1 MIKKIIVIM
10 FILLIFPT
18 FVNATIEA
26 IITGQGVRI
35 RSTPEAIDESNI
47 VKTTITGF
55 YITLVDETTYTG
67 SGCSDGW
74 YKLIYENKE
83 AYVCSTYVNI
93 NTNPEYNTSGWTART
108 YGNFVNVRSQP
119 TSTSTLINSLI
130 LGVNLTILEYYP
142 NGNGCAGPWYKV
154 SYYDGKSSGYICSDS
169 VVIKNNITDKDAAYE
184 ETLRTSGFPESYFP
198 YLSFLHKKYPNWTF
212 KAIQTGL
219 KWNDVINGENNKNY
233 IQFYNE
239 QYSNSTTI
247 AEVPNWY
254 YANTGVISF
263 YMDPRNFLNEKY
275 IFMFETLNYDN
286 TLELEYPNIV
296 KSTFSG
302 GTFSNDDFANIL
314 NTSGKSYNVSPAHI
328 ASRIR
333 QEIGINGNAATS
345 GAPFTYGG
353 VEYSG
358 FYNFFN
364 IGAYGDTPIYRG
376 LAYAAGVVDNTNK
389 TREPWNT
396 VEKAING
403 GAAFLSSKY
412 ISKGQYTLYFQKF
425 NTAPNSYYT
434 KYTNQYMTN
443 VQAPS
448 SESSSIYNSYNSQN
462 LLSNAYSFSIPIYLE
477 IPTYT
482 SLPSSGSNNN
492 YLSSIT
498 INDITINDFDK
509 DVLEYT
515 YFIDKTINSVNIKAT
530 AENSTSKISG
540 DGIVQLNNDSNDI
553 SIIVTAENGEI
564 KTYKIVILK
573 VESIISISELQNLLG
588 VVNNDLIPNNSVG
601 NTIEMLTNKINSNSP
616 SSIITV
622 KDSNG
627 TISDYKS
634 PLKTGQLITITT
646 TSNETKTF
654 SISVTGDIDGD
665 GKINILDLLK
675 VQKHLVKA
683 KTLDNVYLLSA
694 DTNNDKIVNILDLL
708 RIQKNILGEIKL

>member
-1 MIKKIIVIM
+1 MIKKILIFV
-10 FILLIFPT
+10 FILLIFPNL
-18 FVNATIEA
+18 VNATIDGV
-26 IITGQGVRI
+26 ITGQGVRI
-35 RSTPEAIDESNI
+35 RSTPKAIDESNI
-47 VKTTITGF
+47 IITTNIGF
-55 YITLVDETTYTG
+55 YINLVDETLYTG
-67 SGCSDGW
+67 IGCKDGW
-74 YKLIYENKE
+74 YKIVYDNND

-93 NTNPEYNTSGWTART
+93 TTNPEYNTSGWTSRT

-119 TSTSTLINSLI
+119 TSTSSLVNSLI
-130 LGVNLTILEYYP
+130 LGVNLTILEYHP
-142 NGNGCAGPWYKV
+142 SGNGCVGPWYKV
-154 SYYDGKSSGYICSDS
+154 SYYDGKSSGYICSDN
-169 VVIKNNITDKDAAYE
+169 VVIRNNITDEDEAYE
-184 ETLRTSGFPESYFP
+184 EILRTSGFPESYFP

-212 KAIQTGL
+212 NPIQTGL
-219 KWNDVINGENNKNY
+219 RWNDVINGENYKNY

-239 QYSNSTTI
+239 QYSNSTSI

-275 IFMFETLNYDN
+275 IFMFETLNYDIN
-286 TLELEYPNIV
+286 HELEYPNIV

-302 GTFSNDDFANIL
+302 GTFSNDEFANIL
-314 NTSGKSYNVSPAHI
+314 NTSGKTYNISPAHL
-328 ASRIR
+328 ASRIK
-333 QEIGINGNAATS
+333 QEVGISGNAATS
-345 GAPFTYGG
+345 GAPFTYDG
-353 VEYSG
+353 VQYSG

-364 IGAYGDTPIYRG
+364 IGAYGNTPIYRG
-376 LAYAAGVVDNTNK
+376 LAYAAGVIDNPNN

-403 GAAFLSSKY
+403 GSAFLSGGY

-425 NTAPNSYYT
+425 NTAPTAYYD
-434 KYTNQYMTN
+434 KYTHQYMTN

-448 SESSSIYNSYNSQN
+448 SEASSIYYSYNSQN

-477 IPTYT
+477 TPMST

-498 INDITINDFDK
+498 LNDISINDFDK
-509 DVLEYT
+509 EVLEYT
-515 YFIDKTINSVNIKAT
+515 LFIDKTNSSVNIKAT
-530 AENSTSKISG
+530 AENSLSKING
-540 DGIVQLNNDSNDI
+540 DGIIQLNDDSNDI

-564 KTYKIVILK
+564 KTYKIVIIK
-573 VESIISISELQNLLG
+573 VESIISINELSNLLG
-588 VVNNDLIPNNSVG
+588 VVNNDFIPNNSVG
-601 NTIEMLTNKINSNSP
+601 NTIETLTNKINSNSP

-627 TISDYKS
+627 TINDYKTI
-634 PLKTGQLITITT
+634 LKTGQLITITT
-646 TSNETKTF
+646 TSNETKTYTV
-654 SISVTGDIDGD
+654 SVTGDIDGD

-683 KTLDNVYLLSA
+683 KSLDSVYIVAA